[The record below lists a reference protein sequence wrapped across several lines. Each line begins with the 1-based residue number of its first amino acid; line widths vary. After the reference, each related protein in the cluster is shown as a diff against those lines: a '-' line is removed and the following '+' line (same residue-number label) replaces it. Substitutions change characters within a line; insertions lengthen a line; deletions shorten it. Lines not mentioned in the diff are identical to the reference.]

1 MRSGSASPPNRR
13 QPETESNVI
22 DIIKSEDRGGAD
34 HGWLKSKHTFSFADY
49 HNPSMMGFAKLRVVN
64 EDWIEP
70 GTGFGTHPHRDM
82 EIVTYMIDGAL
93 EHKDSMGNGSVIRP
107 GELQR
112 MTAGTG
118 VLHSEYNHSEE
129 EKAHL
134 LQIWIL
140 PERNGLE
147 PGYEQKL
154 FPSEE
159 KRNQWRLVGSRDGRE
174 GSLTIHQDVNLWSTE
189 LEEGNE
195 LEYAFDGQRRGFLQ
209 VVRGAV
215 EVEGN
220 ELVAG
225 DAVATQDHP
234 ALRVRANN
242 DAELLLFDMN

>member
-1 MRSGSASPPNRR
+1 MIDVIRSDS
-13 QPETESNVI
+13 
-22 DIIKSEDRGGAD
+22 RGGAD

-70 GTGFGTHPHRDM
+70 GMGFGTHPHRDM

-93 EHKDSMGNGSVIRP
+93 EHKDSMGNGSIIRP

-118 VLHSEYNHSEE
+118 VLHSEFNHSQED
-129 EKAHL
+129 KAHL

-159 KRNQWRLVGSRDGRE
+159 KRNNWRLVGSRDGRD
-174 GSLTIHQDVNLWSTE
+174 GSLTIHQDVNLLATE
-189 LEEGNE
+189 LDTNAE
-195 LEYAFDGQRRGFLQ
+195 LDYTFDGARRGFLQ
-209 VVRGAV
+209 VVRGSV
-215 EVEGN
+215 EIDGEA
-220 ELVAG
+220 LAAG
-225 DAVATQDHP
+225 DALATQDRES
-234 ALRVRANN
+234 LRVRANE
-242 DAELLLFDMN
+242 DAELLLFDMG

>member
-1 MRSGSASPPNRR
+1 MIDVIRSDS
-13 QPETESNVI
+13 
-22 DIIKSEDRGGAD
+22 RGAAD

-49 HNPSMMGFAKLRVVN
+49 HNPAMMGFAKLRVVN

-70 GTGFGTHPHRDM
+70 NQGFGTHPHRDM

-118 VLHSEYNHSEE
+118 VLHSEFNHSADER
-129 EKAHL
+129 AHL

-154 FPSEE
+154 FPKEE
-159 KRNQWRLVGSRDGRE
+159 KHNQWRLVGSRDGRD
-174 GSLTIHQDVNLWSTE
+174 GSLTIHQDVNLYSTV
-189 LEEGNE
+189 LDEGRDLSFE
-195 LEYAFDGQRRGFLQ
+195 FDGRRRGFIQ

-215 EVEGN
+215 EINGKPVA
-220 ELVAG
+220 AG
-225 DAVATQDHP
+225 DAVATQDQDTL
-234 ALRVRANN
+234 AIRATA
-242 DAELLLFDMN
+242 DSELLLFDMM

>member
-1 MRSGSASPPNRR
+1 MIDVIRSESRGS
-13 QPETESNVI
+13 
-22 DIIKSEDRGGAD
+22 AD

-70 GTGFGTHPHRDM
+70 GQGFGTHPHRDM
-82 EIVTYMIDGAL
+82 EIVTYMIDGSL

-118 VLHSEYNHSEE
+118 VRHSEFNHSADD
-129 EKAHL
+129 KAHL

-159 KRNQWRLVGSRDGRE
+159 KSNRWRLVGSRDGRD
-174 GSLTIHQDVNLWSTE
+174 GSLTIHQDVNLYSSE
-189 LEEGNE
+189 LGQDNE
-195 LEYAFDGQRRGFLQ
+195 LEYAFGGRRRGFLQ
-209 VVRGAV
+209 VVRGSI
-215 EVEGN
+215 EVEGQK
-220 ELVAG
+220 LVAG
-225 DAVATQDHP
+225 DAVATQDQESLS
-234 ALRVRANN
+234 LRAAT
-242 DAELLLFDMN
+242 DSELLLFDMA